1 MMHRGKRGYAGH
13 NNKATLAAAASVFG
27 LLLVIG
33 VSLRSNAGVAFIA
46 EEEEEEGAN
55 GVCSVVGAARKS
67 REEEELFSG
76 PLERWRGREGVSA
89 SDIAF
94 FTSQRGIKFY
104 YRTNARREGFSRLVW
119 YTPPP
124 FSSLFSECETIP
136 PPIRSRRTKKRCRN
150 IFGSYTYDMLF
161 HRLDCQKR
169 S

>member
-1 MMHRGKRGYAGH
+1 M
-13 NNKATLAAAASVFG
+13 FG

-94 FTSQRGIKFY
+94 CTSQRGIKFY
-104 YRTNARREGFSRLVW
+104 YRTNARREDFSRLVW
-119 YTPPP
+119 CTPP

-136 PPIRSRRTKKRCRN
+136 PPSIKEDEKKVQRH
-150 IFGSYTYDMLF
+150 IWLVYL
-161 HRLDCQKR
+161 
-169 S
+169 